1 MNLKQQIK
9 IAFGYFFIVALLGVF
24 MRMFHVVDISFNYK
38 NILHTHS
45 HIALLGWVYTVLTT
59 LIYKLFLSE
68 KGKEKAFNKLFW
80 STQISIIGMMVS
92 FPITGYAFF
101 SIVFSTLFL
110 LNSYVFVWLFLKHT
124 SPKQKQL
131 YSYKLIRT
139 ALWLMV
145 FSSLGPWALGI
156 IMNTLG
162 STSPWYRNAIY
173 FFLHFQY
180 NGWFIVALL
189 GLFFVYLEKNKN
201 SLVLLEIG
209 LFENEGV
216 FIPIKKFK
224 LFYSLFIVGVFL
236 TFFHSLLW
244 MKPSLLFNAL
254 ALIGSIFQL
263 VAFFVLLESIQ
274 HLAKRLNGT
283 LSKIENQLLKTVK
296 LLFTIKLIFQ
306 IVGSF
311 PVISN
316 LVSMNKDLIIAY
328 LHWVFLGIVS
338 ISIFLF
344 LSIFKFITI
353 SKTNY
358 KLYFLAFLLTE
369 ILLFGK
375 GILNGLGFPIFKG
388 YYLLLFLFSTIFL
401 VSIAGML
408 INKPKK

>member
-24 MRMFHVVDISFNYK
+24 MRMFHVVDITFNYK

-45 HIALLGWVYTVLTT
+45 HIALLGWVYTALTT

-68 KGKEKAFNKLFW
+68 KGKDKTFNKLFW
-80 STQISIIGMMVS
+80 STQISIIGMMFS
-92 FPITGYAFF
+92 FPFTGYAFF

-110 LNSYVFVWLFLKHT
+110 LNSYGFLWLFLKHT
-124 SPKQKQL
+124 SLEQKQL
-131 YSYKLIRT
+131 YSYKLIRA

-162 STSPWYRNAIY
+162 SSSSWYRNAIY

-189 GLFFVYLEKNKN
+189 GLFFVVLEKNKN

-209 LFENEGV
+209 LFKNKGV
-216 FIPIKKFK
+216 FILEKKFK
-224 LFYSLFIVGVFL
+224 LFYHLFLVGVFL
-236 TFFHSLLW
+236 TFFHSVLW
-244 MKPSLLFNAL
+244 MKPSILFNTL
-254 ALIGSIFQL
+254 ALVGSILQF
-263 VAFFVLLESIQ
+263 AAYIVLLESIK
-274 HLAKRLNGT
+274 HFLKRLKGILT
-283 LSKIENQLLKTVK
+283 KIENQLLKTVK
-296 LLFTIKLIFQ
+296 LLFILKLIFQ

-311 PVISN
+311 PVIAN

-344 LSIFKFITI
+344 LSVFKFFSI
-353 SKTNY
+353 SKTTY

-369 ILLFGK
+369 ILLFGN
-375 GILNGLGFPIFKG
+375 GIFSWSGDL
-388 YYLLLFLFSTIFL
+388 YYLVLFLASAVFL
-401 VSIAGML
+401 VAIGGIIQSQI
-408 INKPKK
+408 KK